1 MVYNVSG
8 SVAQGYRTTGE
19 ITDSGEDVEIAGKA
33 SVLRNITAIEIPA
46 EVLDITGQT
55 ESLVKEIDLKQHLP
69 DNIFLVNSEDAV
81 RTVTVFVEAE
91 ISKRLEIRGDRVR
104 MTNIP
109 EGYNV
114 SISELD
120 ESFVIEVIGLSRD
133 VATLQAGN
141 ITGTVDVA
149 RWMQESGME
158 EPQPGFYT
166 VEVDFGLPEDVALRN
181 AVTVMLHISEP
192 EEQ

>member
-1 MVYNVSG
+1 M
-8 SVAQGYRTTGE
+8 
-19 ITDSGEDVEIAGKA
+19 EIAGKA
-33 SVLRNITAIEIPA
+33 STLRNISSIEIPA

-55 ESLVKEIDLKQHLP
+55 ESLVKEIDLRQFLP

-81 RTVTVFVEAE
+81 RTVTVSVEAE

-104 MTNIP
+104 MVNMP
-109 EGYNV
+109 DGYQV

-166 VEVDFGLPEDVALRN
+166 VEVDFGLPENVTLRD